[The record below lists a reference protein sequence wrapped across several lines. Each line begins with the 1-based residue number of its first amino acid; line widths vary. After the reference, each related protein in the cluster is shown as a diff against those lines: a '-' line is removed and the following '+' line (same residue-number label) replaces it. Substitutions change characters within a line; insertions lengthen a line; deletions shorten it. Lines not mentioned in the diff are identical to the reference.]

1 MSGKVEIGVSGMTCA
16 ACVRRVENSLKRGEG
31 VMDASV
37 NLAAESAVVSYD
49 ESATTYERLK
59 ELVTEA
65 GYTPF
70 DILDLSGEEELER
83 RREEYRKAMRRFLLS
98 AAAAVPVMALSMGHM
113 ILGAP
118 LLPHV
123 LEAAVQFALT
133 TYALFGPGLP
143 FITGAWKAFK
153 KREADMNTLIAVGT
167 LSAWLYSTVGALA
180 PELTA
185 VDGSAPPLYFETAAV
200 IVSLILMGRY
210 LEARARGRASDAIA
224 RLMSLAPK
232 TARVVRDGVEMDIPA
247 AQARV
252 GDMVIVRPGE
262 AIPVDGV
269 VTEGA
274 SAVDESMVTG
284 ESIPV
289 EKRPGDTVVG
299 GAVNRAGSLTFRA
312 TGVGARTALARIVRM
327 VREAQGSKAPAQK
340 LADLI
345 ASYFVP
351 IVMVVAVT
359 TFVAWYDL
367 GPEPRLRLALT
378 AFVAVMIIACPCAL
392 GLATPT
398 AIMAGA
404 GRGAQLGAL
413 VKNGEALETCAA
425 IDTVILDKTGTI
437 TTGKPAVTGVFVSGV
452 DEARLL
458 SLAAA
463 IESRSEHPLAE
474 AVVRYV
480 KERGMAIPPAENF
493 QSATGAG
500 VAGGVEG
507 KKVEAG
513 SARYFAE
520 HGVGLTPVQGD
531 LDAIAQ
537 RGETPLVVAVNG
549 DPIGIIAV
557 ADTVKEGAADAVA
570 RLRAMG
576 VEVIMATGDHERT
589 AKAIASRVG
598 IERINAGARPEDKAR
613 LVNDLESQGRRVAM
627 VGDGVNDAPALAA
640 ASVGMAIGHGTDIAM
655 ETGDIT
661 LMSGGV
667 RGAAVALELGRATR
681 RIIRQNLFWAF
692 AYNVIL
698 IPVAAGVLYP
708 AWGITLNPMR
718 AALAMAFSSV
728 TVVTNSLRLSRMRIT
743 R

>member
-1 MSGKVEIGVSGMTCA
+1 MTCA
-16 ACVRRVENSLKRGEG
+16 ACVRRVENSLMRGEG
-31 VMDASV
+31 VLDASV
-37 NLAAESAVVSYD
+37 NLAAESAVVSFD
-49 ESATTYERLK
+49 ESLTSYERLK
-59 ELVTEA
+59 ELVTGA

-70 DILDLSGEEELER
+70 DIVDLSGEEELER
-83 RREEYRKAMRRFLLS
+83 RREEYRKAMRRFVVS

-113 ILGAP
+113 VSGAP
-118 LLPHV
+118 LLPHAV
-123 LEAAVQFALT
+123 GAAVQFALT
-133 TYALFGPGLP
+133 TFVLFGPGLP
-143 FITGAWKAFK
+143 FITGAWKAFR

-167 LSAWLYSTVGALA
+167 LSAWLYSTAGALA
-180 PELTA
+180 PSLTA
-185 VDGSAPPLYFETAAV
+185 VDGDAPPLYFETAAV

-224 RLMSLAPK
+224 KLMSLAPK
-232 TARVVRDGVEMDIPA
+232 TARVIRDGVEMEIPA

-252 GDMVIVRPGE
+252 GDVVIVRPGE

-312 TGVGARTALARIVRM
+312 TGVGSRTALARIVRM

-351 IVMVVAVT
+351 IVMIVAVM
-359 TFVAWYDL
+359 TFVAWYDF
-367 GPEPRLRLALT
+367 GPEPRVRLALT

-437 TTGKPAVTGVFVSGV
+437 TTGKPAVTGVFSRGM
-452 DEARLL
+452 DEARMLA
-458 SLAAA
+458 LAAA
-463 IESRSEHPLAE
+463 VENRSEHPLAE

-480 KERGMAIPPAENF
+480 KERGVAIPPAEDF
-493 QSATGAG
+493 QSATGSG
-500 VAGGVEG
+500 VVGAVEG
-507 KKVEAG
+507 QKVEVG
-513 SARYFAE
+513 SARYFEERGINLA
-520 HGVGLTPVQGD
+520 PVHTD
-531 LDAIAQ
+531 LETVTA
-537 RGETPLVVAVNG
+537 RGETPLVVAHEG
-549 DPIGIIAV
+549 ALIGVIAV

-570 RLRAMG
+570 RLRELG

-598 IERINAGARPEDKAR
+598 IERIAAGAKPEDKAR
-613 LVNDLESQGRRVAM
+613 LVEELAGQGRKVAM

-640 ASVGMAIGHGTDIAM
+640 AHVGMAIGHGTDIAM

-698 IPVAAGVLYP
+698 IPVAAGALYP
-708 AWGITLNPMR
+708 VWGIMLNPML

-728 TVVTNSLRLSRMRIT
+728 TVVTNSLRLSRMRIA